1 MLLFGLVFSMLLTL
15 LPPMMTNQ
23 LLIQRFETV
32 FTPAQARV
40 LAESITEAYA
50 DLIKAKD
57 FSELKAI
64 VKDLA
69 EAQQRTEM
77 RLEQL
82 AEAQQRTE
90 MRLEQLAEAQQ
101 RTDARLE
108 QTNARLD
115 RLTEVVTG
123 LALHVGQ
130 LTQTVEKLVKQ
141 VAALTGEVGGLS
153 RSMSYALE
161 NEAYRFLPA
170 FLERQYG
177 IILRERIIR
186 TEMDGREINF
196 FARGERDGRPV
207 CLVGEAKL
215 QLDER
220 RQNKREAEKVFAQL
234 QAQAE
239 TVRKLYPDCE
249 VILILVTHYA
259 RPAFLK
265 RAQEL
270 GILVVQSY
278 EW

>member
-1 MLLFGLVFSMLLTL
+1 
-15 LPPMMTNQ
+15 MMTNQ

-90 MRLEQLAEAQQ
+90 MRLEQLAEAQQRTDARLEQLAEAQQ